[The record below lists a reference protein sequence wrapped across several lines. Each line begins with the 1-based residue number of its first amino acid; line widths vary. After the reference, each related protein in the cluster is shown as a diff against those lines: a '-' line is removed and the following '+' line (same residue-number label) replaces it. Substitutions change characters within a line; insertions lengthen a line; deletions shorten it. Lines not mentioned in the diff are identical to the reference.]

1 MEKRGKKIAGF
12 LFVVFLALFLWV
24 GFKIKWDLGCLAYYE
39 QCIANRIPGLTEKQC
54 RQRGDMVAYLLET
67 NICLVKS
74 K

>member
-12 LFVVFLALFLWV
+12 LFVVFLAFFLWG

-39 QCIANRIPGLTEKQC
+39 QCTANRIHGLTEEQC
-54 RQRGDMVAYLLET
+54 RQRGDTVAYLLEK

-74 K
+74 N